1 METGR
6 EILDV
11 FEDVGMEG
19 IVPIMLHLVSEDI
32 VRNNQT
38 ENSLYQSRATLNRVL
53 GDSTEADKLK
63 MSNDYQY
70 EDRAPDRDGFH
81 QNYIEPTEDG
91 YPGLEAPL

>member
-1 METGR
+1 
-6 EILDV
+6 
-11 FEDVGMEG
+11 MEG
-19 IVPIMLHLVSEDI
+19 VVPIMLHLVSEDI

-38 ENSLYQSRATLNRVL
+38 ENALYQSRATLNRVL

-63 MSNDYQY
+63 MPNDYQDGY
-70 EDRAPDRDGFH
+70 RTPDRDGYH